1 MFLYI
6 IHGWLVGKGTSAMNE
21 KYKKHLTLEDR
32 EKIQSG
38 IIEGLSKSAMAK
50 IIEKDISTVSKEIKS
65 KRTLDYRCRMN
76 LECTNYKTCVFG
88 RVCIEECPDYIKYRC
103 IRRDHSVGACNG
115 CSNYRG
121 CRYNKFRYD
130 ATNAHKKYLNTLSD
144 SRQGVDLTTSEAKEL
159 GDKVKTLVDQGHSLY
174 QIVNDNKDI
183 TVSVKTLYN
192 YIESGVFRVSGLLD
206 INLRQKT
213 SRIRKISKDPKFKKR
228 ADRKYLKGRQ
238 YEDYLNYIEAN
249 PSASIVQMDTVYNDV
264 SNGPFIQTF
273 KFLNSGFIF
282 CVYHREKTSKA
293 MVSGVQLLYNT
304 LGSDVF
310 SKQVNVILTDNGSEF
325 YDALNMEFIDDALRT
340 HIFYCEP
347 MQSGQKGSLENKHRE
362 LRYILPKKKNLSEL
376 GLKDQTSLNVITSHV
391 NSASLKTL
399 NGKSSLELI
408 RFLYNDMYDKLVEF
422 GIKEIPKNDIILKPY
437 LLKK

>member
-1 MFLYI
+1 MFV
-6 IHGWLVGKGTSAMNE
+6 WLVGKGTSIMNK
-21 KYKKHLTLEDR
+21 KYNKHLTLEDR

-38 IIEGLSKSAMAK
+38 ITEGLSKSVIAK
-50 IIEKDISTVSKEIKS
+50 IIGKDISTVSKEIKARRS
-65 KRTLDYRCRMN
+65 LNYKCRMN
-76 LECTNYKTCVFG
+76 LECTNYKTCAFG
-88 RVCIEECPDYIKYRC
+88 RVCKEECPGYLKYKC

-115 CSNYRG
+115 CSNYRV

-130 ATNAHKKYLNTLSD
+130 ATYAHNKYVNTLSD

-192 YIESGVFRVSGLLD
+192 YIESGVFRISGLLD
-206 INLRQKT
+206 VDLRQKT
-213 SRIRKISKDPKFKKR
+213 SRIRTIPKDPKFKKR
-228 ADRKYLKGRQ
+228 ADRKYLKGRK

-249 PSASIVQMDTVYNDV
+249 PTASIVQMDTVYNDV
-264 SNGPFIQTF
+264 SNGPFLQTF

-282 CVYHREKTSKA
+282 SIYHKEKTSKA
-293 MVSGVQLLYNT
+293 MVSGVHLLYNT

-310 SKQVNVILTDNGSEF
+310 SNQVNVILTDNGSEF
-325 YDALNMEFIDDALRT
+325 YDALNMECIDGALRT
-340 HIFYCEP
+340 HVFYCEP

-376 GLKDQTSLNVITSHV
+376 GLKDQTSLNIITSHV

-408 RFLYNDMYDKLVEF
+408 RFLYDDMYDKLVEF
-422 GIKEIPKNDIILKPY
+422 GINEIPKKDIILKPY